1 MMGPEEQH
9 HRGGKNQK
17 PNTRRDTMTLRSGK
31 SLPLAG
37 DRKDDDVANLSPPR
51 LRPEPSFHEIEEGNR
66 YDLDSRD
73 RDLESSQHALGQ
85 KRGQS
90 PGGWSQPEAVRR
102 DVMERLRMS
111 VPSESARNNSSNSP
125 SLLSQ
130 PLEGVR
136 FMLSDSLHAEHG
148 SGKKL
153 YSSPNQSSSTGIN
166 DRISSLEVVLMQ
178 QQKNIESMQRVSTMI
193 SGQNVNLNNR
203 VTDEIQIVYDD
214 MQKNLETMH
223 EEIDQRYV
231 TGEGFDVLS
240 MKPVFALLLVRANV
254 VSINV

>member
-51 LRPEPSFHEIEEGNR
+51 LRPEPSFHETEEGNR
-66 YDLDSRD
+66 YDLGSPD

-90 PGGWSQPEAVRR
+90 PGGWAQPEAVRR

-111 VPSESARNNSSNSP
+111 VPSESARSNSSNYVVVCCTIVCMQNTEVARSFIRVRI
-125 SLLSQ
+125 SQ
-130 PLEGVR
+130 ALRGSMIE
-136 FMLSDSLHAEHG
+136 SLH
-148 SGKKL
+148 
-153 YSSPNQSSSTGIN
+153 
-166 DRISSLEVVLMQ
+166 
-178 QQKNIESMQRVSTMI
+178 
-193 SGQNVNLNNR
+193 
-203 VTDEIQIVYDD
+203 
-214 MQKNLETMH
+214 
-223 EEIDQRYV
+223 
-231 TGEGFDVLS
+231 
-240 MKPVFALLLVRANV
+240 
-254 VSINV
+254 